1 VHVLFLCLHVTWLRR
16 LALHPHLSGEPI
28 GKLFFYPNEWPPKP
42 FVSNTELSVWMLL
55 VSEQDPIYVS
65 EEKQI
70 VIYKAVPLFRE
81 EYDLVQKHGIGEL
94 AKRLDEKKLHAH
106 RMFLRKKNV
115 GLEP

>member
-1 VHVLFLCLHVTWLRR
+1 
-16 LALHPHLSGEPI
+16 
-28 GKLFFYPNEWPPKP
+28 
-42 FVSNTELSVWMLL
+42 
-55 VSEQDPIYVS
+55 
-65 EEKQI
+65 